1 MKLWQIAVLLIVGIV
16 VGALRPGLFAGAL
29 QAATLYVFLPA
40 LIFEAAWQ
48 LNFRIMRRAW
58 RPIVLLALPGVLV
71 TAAIVAA
78 VVHFMGGV
86 ALGGALLLGAVLSA
100 TDPVA
105 VVAIFRRL
113 NVPPALATI
122 VESEA
127 LLNDAVAVVL
137 YRAIVAAIVAGAAS
151 GGVAWIAAYAVFGS
165 VAGVAIGIAGA
176 FSCALALRE
185 NVKPVVQGTVTFA
198 AAYVVFFAA
207 EHVHASGIF
216 AVIALAVAMR
226 SIEGTQASLAVLES
240 VDRAWFAA
248 STLANV
254 ALFFLIGASVNLS
267 RLLGERGVVL
277 WTMAGVIVA
286 RAAIAYGLLAFVPG
300 LAQSWKIVVRLAGVR
315 GALSLAL
322 ALGLPAAVASRSTIV
337 EATFGVVVLTILLG
351 ALTYERRIGALD
363 LEA

>member
-1 MKLWQIAVLLIVGIV
+1 MKLWQIAVLLIAGIG
-16 VGALRPGLFAGAL
+16 VGALWPGLFAYAL
-29 QAATLYVFLPA
+29 QAAALYVFLPA

-58 RPIVLLALPGVLV
+58 RPIVLLAFPGVVV

-78 VVHFMGGV
+78 VVHFLGGL

-105 VVAIFRRL
+105 VVAIFRKL
-113 NVPPALATI
+113 NVPAALATI

-137 YRAIVAAIVAGAAS
+137 YRAVVAAIVAGAVS
-151 GGVAWIAAYAVFGS
+151 GGVAQIAAYAMFGS
-165 VAGVAIGIAGA
+165 VAGVAIGIAAA
-176 FSCALALRE
+176 FACAFALRE
-185 NVKPVVQGTVTFA
+185 NVKPVVQGAVTFA

-207 EHVHASGIF
+207 ERVHASGIF

-226 SIEGTQASLAVLES
+226 SIEGTQASLAVVES
-240 VDRAWFAA
+240 VDRAWIAA
-248 STLANV
+248 STVANV

-267 RLLGERGVVL
+267 RLWGERGVVL
-277 WTMAGVIVA
+277 WTMAGVLVA
-286 RAAIAYGLLAFVPG
+286 RAVIAYGLLAFVPG
-300 LAQSWKIVVRLAGVR
+300 LAQSWKVVVRLAGVR

-351 ALTYERRIGALD
+351 TLTYERRIGALD
-363 LEA
+363 L